1 MEGIRF
7 CNVLSQKIDV
17 LLHMIQEQSV
27 TGSGNVCFWIRGSE
41 KFSESLVGKKKKK
54 EEAKFNRI
62 RLLSDEQGSSP
73 MLEDGFQH
81 TRGYKSWGC
90 WGDTDLAS
98 FGYLQ
103 QPEEFPSALGTQLRT
118 N

>member
-1 MEGIRF
+1 M
-7 CNVLSQKIDV
+7 SA
-17 LLHMIQEQSV
+17 S
-27 TGSGNVCFWIRGSE
+27 GSGAQKNLVSLWSE
-41 KFSESLVGKKKKK
+41 KKKKK
-54 EEAKFNRI
+54 KAKFNRI
-62 RLLSDEQGSSP
+62 RHLSDEQGSSP

-81 TRGYKSWGC
+81 TRGYKSWGR